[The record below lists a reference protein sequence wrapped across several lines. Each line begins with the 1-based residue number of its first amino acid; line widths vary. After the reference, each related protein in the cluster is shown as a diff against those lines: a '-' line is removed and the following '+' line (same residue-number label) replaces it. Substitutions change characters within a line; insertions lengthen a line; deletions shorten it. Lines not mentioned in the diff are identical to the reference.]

1 MSPRSR
7 PAASA
12 PRSRPLIVILLLT
25 FALAGFLTYE
35 AWDASLRHRA
45 DAERTMRDYAGFA
58 AWEFNSS
65 TKDQIY
71 SSLVWILGPI
81 GGQEW
86 LAPGEPL
93 APPSAIA
100 SNVAEKLNCAGVVP
114 SIFRVEIGSGRF
126 VTHGPALDSAMT
138 TWVRDTV
145 RSDALAGRYTHDWF
159 YSAISGS
166 VEGRQRTIIFQL
178 KWDAKGEPAAAYGF
192 EICLQRFAEPYLQK
206 VYHKGIML
214 PPSLTGAVPND
225 SLFSVEVFDG
235 QGATLYRSPT
245 QYASGH
251 TNEHTLTHFGG
262 IRTVVTFREGLDAR
276 LLIGGVPRSRLPLL
290 LAALLLTLLLVGI
303 GILQVRRE
311 EELQRLRTDFIASVS
326 HELRTPLA
334 QLRMFAE
341 TLLLGRVRSDDE
353 RERSLRIIDQ
363 EARRLS
369 HLVENILQF
378 SRAERSA
385 LQLNRTLLPLAPQV
399 RDAVEVFAPIAAA
412 RAVTLRTELDEAAR
426 ALVDPA
432 AIRQI
437 LLNLLDNAVKY
448 GPTAQTVRISVS
460 GDAAGVRLM
469 VEDEG
474 PGIPAA
480 DRVRIW
486 KAFQRLERDVNSAVA
501 GSGIG
506 LAVVC
511 ELVMGHEAKAW
522 VEEGSGGR
530 GARFV
535 ILFPAEGRGAIT

>member
-1 MSPRSR
+1 MPPRPR
-7 PAASA
+7 PASA

-58 AWEFNSS
+58 AWEYNSS
-65 TKDQIY
+65 VKDQIY
-71 SSLVWILGPI
+71 TSLVWVLGPV
-81 GGQEW
+81 GGQE
-86 LAPGEPL
+86 PL
-93 APPSAIA
+93 AEGQALPPA
-100 SNVAEKLNCAGVVP
+100 SVLAGNVADKMHCDGAQT
-114 SIFRVEIGSGRF
+114 SIFRVELPNRR
-126 VTHGPALDSAMT
+126 VTTHGPALEPALEA
-138 TWVRDTV
+138 WVRDTIA
-145 RSDALAGRYTHDWF
+145 SDALAGRYAHDW
-159 YSAISGS
+159 YYAVVTGS
-166 VEGRQRTIIFQL
+166 VGGRQRSIIYQL
-178 KWDAKGEPAAAYGF
+178 KWDAEGRPAAAYGF
-192 EICLQRFAEPYLQK
+192 EVCLQRFAAPYLTK
-206 VYHKGIML
+206 VYHKGTVL
-214 PPSLTGAVPND
+214 PPSLTGTVPND

-235 QGATLYRSPT
+235 QGAALYRSPV
-245 QYASGH
+245 QYSTGH
-251 TNEHTLTHFGG
+251 TNEHVLAYFGG
-262 IRTVVTFREGLDAR
+262 VRTVVTFREGLDAR
-276 LLIGGVPRSRLPLL
+276 LLIGGVPHSRLPLL
-290 LAALLLTLLLVGI
+290 LAALVLTLLLVGT

-341 TLLLGRVRSDDE
+341 TLLLGRVRSEDE

-412 RAVTLRTELDEAAR
+412 RAVTIRTELDDSAR
-426 ALVDPA
+426 ARVDPA

-448 GPTAQTVRISVS
+448 GPSGQTVRVSVL
-460 GDAAGVRLM
+460 GEAAGVRLTLD
-469 VEDEG
+469 DEG
-474 PGIPAA
+474 PGIPAG

-511 ELVMGHEAKAW
+511 ELVLGHEAKAW
-522 VEEGSGGR
+522 VEEVPGGR

-535 ILFPAEGRGAIT
+535 ILFPADGPRATT

>member
-1 MSPRSR
+1 MAPRPRAST
-7 PAASA
+7 SA
-12 PRSRPLIVILLLT
+12 PRSRLLIGILLLT
-25 FALAGFLTYE
+25 FGLAGFLTYE
-35 AWDASLRHRA
+35 AWDATVRHRA

-58 AWEFNSS
+58 AWEYNSS

-86 LAPGEPL
+86 LAPGEALPS
-93 APPSAIA
+93 PSAIA
-100 SNVAEKLNCAGVVP
+100 SRVADKLKCEGSP
-114 SIFRVEIGSGRF
+114 PTIFRVGIAKDDF
-126 VTHGPALDSAMT
+126 VIHGPPLDSAMT
-138 TWVRDTV
+138 AWVRDTI
-145 RSDALAGRYTHDWF
+145 RADALAGRYTHDWF
-159 YSAISGS
+159 YSALTGS
-166 VEGRQRTIIFQL
+166 VAGRQRTIIFQL
-178 KWDAKGEPAAAYGF
+178 KWDHAGKPVAGYGF
-192 EICLQRFAEPYLQK
+192 EICLKQFAAPYLEK
-206 VYHKGIML
+206 VYQRGMML
-214 PPSLTGAVPND
+214 PPSLTGGLPND

-235 QGATLYRSPT
+235 QGKPLYRSPR

-251 TNEHTLTHFGG
+251 ANEHTLAHLGG
-262 IRTVVTFREGLDAR
+262 IRTVVTFHDGLDAR

-290 LAALLLTLLLVGI
+290 SAVLVLTLLLVGT

-341 TLLLGRVRSDDE
+341 TLLLGRVRSEEE
-353 RERSLRIIDQ
+353 RDRSLRIIDQ

-385 LQLNRTLLPLAPQV
+385 LQLNRSVLPLAPQV
-399 RDAVEVFAPIAAA
+399 RDAVEIFSPIANA
-412 RAVTLRTELDEAAR
+412 RAVALRTELDEAAR
-426 ALVDPA
+426 ADVDPA
-432 AIRQI
+432 ALRQI

-448 GPTAQTVRISVS
+448 GPTGQTVRVTL
-460 GDAAGVRLM
+460 ATHAEGVRLM
-469 VEDEG
+469 VDDEG

-486 KAFQRLERDVNSAVA
+486 AAFQRLERDVNSAVA

-511 ELVMGHEAKAW
+511 ELVLGHGAKAW
-522 VEEGSGGR
+522 VEDAPRGP

-535 ILFPAEGRGAIT
+535 IQFPAVGRGTAA